1 MKIVV
6 SHAKPRDLKPGDEV
20 RLEDAHFISADEV
33 EIRHSD
39 HIVSSVEHRSNARYI
54 VTTKSGRSIWC
65 AHSREFPIV
74 KDAPEEMVT
83 GLTPDQAARKMH
95 ARTEFL
101 VVALAMVETIDRN
114 TYLETIRGLLMKAY
128 DAGFADG
135 EVFQRSVSRDAW
147 LNIPPIEPGI
157 DERRRNKLYG
167 NS

>member
-1 MKIVV
+1 MKTVV
-6 SHAKPRDLKPGDEV
+6 SHVKPRDLKPGDEV

-33 EIRHSD
+33 EIRYSD

-74 KDAPEEMVT
+74 KDAPEETVT
-83 GLTPDQAARKMH
+83 GLTPDQVARKMH

-101 VVALAMVETIDRN
+101 VIALATADAVERDSD
-114 TYLETIRGLLMKAY
+114 IRDLLMKAY
-128 DAGFADG
+128 DAGFANG
-135 EVFQRSVSRDAW
+135 EAFQRTVSRDAW

-157 DERRRNKLYG
+157 DERRRNKMYG